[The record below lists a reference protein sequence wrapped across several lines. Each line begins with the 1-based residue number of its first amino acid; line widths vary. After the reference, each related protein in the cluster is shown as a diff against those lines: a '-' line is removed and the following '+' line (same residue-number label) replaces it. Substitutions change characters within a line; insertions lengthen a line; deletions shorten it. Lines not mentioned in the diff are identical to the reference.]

1 MDKKIFLLDRDV
13 YNESQI
19 KSLNLTENDLEKWV
33 MENDYNDDN
42 SIIKVDANGYDTA
55 DDALEGELPFIN
67 TDDYIIFTFNF

>member
-13 YNESQI
+13 YDESQI
-19 KSLNLTENDLEKWV
+19 KSLNLAEKDLEKWV

-55 DDALEGELPFIN
+55 DDALHGELPFIN

>member
-19 KSLNLTENDLEKWV
+19 KSLNLTEKDLEEWV

-55 DDALEGELPFIN
+55 DDALQGELPFIN
-67 TDDYIIFTFNF
+67 TDDYIIFAFNF

>member
-13 YNESQI
+13 YDEKQI
-19 KSLNLTENDLEKWV
+19 KSLNLAEKDLEEWV

-55 DDALEGELPFIN
+55 DDALRGELPFIN